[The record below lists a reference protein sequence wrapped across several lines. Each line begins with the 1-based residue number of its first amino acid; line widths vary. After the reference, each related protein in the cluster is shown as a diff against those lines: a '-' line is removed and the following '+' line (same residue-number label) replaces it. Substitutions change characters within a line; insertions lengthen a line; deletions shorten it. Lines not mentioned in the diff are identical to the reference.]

1 VCGAPCS
8 PLTRLKVT
16 KAVDRISPLDPMDSD
31 FAAAET
37 SIICGA
43 VRRAT
48 ASLILVQCPL
58 FSSGDAPESYESSR
72 SLDPISDFAAAETS
86 IICGAVRR
94 ATASLILVQC
104 AVHLNFVLR
113 SPA

>member
-1 VCGAPCS
+1 MQTTQS
-8 PLTRLKVT
+8 YQ
-16 KAVDRISPLDPMDSD
+16 ISWSYL
-31 FAAAET
+31 
-37 SIICGA
+37 IHIRGA

-48 ASLILVQCPL
+48 ARLIMRSAHCSPRMH
-58 FSSGDAPESYESSR
+58 APESYESGR
-72 SLDPISDFAAAETS
+72 SLDPIDSDFAAAETS